1 MMPNP
6 HMAIRALALAVVT
19 AAVLFGCGSSSGT
32 GGTTSPAATS
42 SPKVASPGP
51 PQPVDACSLVT
62 AADAQ
67 LVLGQDPGPPE
78 PSHTQRAGVDI
89 YQCAYAQGGTAHTV
103 LATVKVPITRSAFDS
118 ERAIY
123 AGHFT
128 VQNVPGIGQE
138 AYSYGQS
145 SGGISVGD
153 VTFLQGQYE
162 VSIGG
167 YVTGVAPTEIV
178 ARLTQV
184 ATHASSQLPA

>member
-1 MMPNP
+1 V
-6 HMAIRALALAVVT
+6 LGVVT
-19 AAVLFGCGSSSGT
+19 VALLVGCGSSSGT
-32 GGTTSPAATS
+32 GATTSASATS
-42 SPKVASPGP
+42 SP
-51 PQPVDACSLVT
+51 PQPVAACNLVT

-67 LVLGQDPGPPE
+67 QVLGQDPGPPE
-78 PSHTQRAGVDI
+78 PSHTTRSGVDV

-103 LATVKVPITRSAFDS
+103 LATVKVPITRSAFDG
-118 ERAIY
+118 ERALL

-128 VQNVPGIGQE
+128 VQAVSGIGQE

-162 VSIGG
+162 VAVAG
-167 YVTGVAPTEIV
+167 YVSGVAPSEIV

-184 ATHASSQLPA
+184 AIHVSSRLPA